1 MGNKSKSI
9 DRRKSSRRH
18 NIGGFTL
25 MEIIVVIAVLGAL
38 AALAIP
44 RFTGVLENSQKNTDQ
59 ANIRIVE
66 SAVELYKAEV
76 GNIPTEVKTFNE
88 LVKELNDKGYL
99 KNTEVK
105 AVTKGKIFT
114 YDTGTKQISLTP

>member
-1 MGNKSKSI
+1 
-9 DRRKSSRRH
+9 
-18 NIGGFTL
+18 

-76 GNIPTEVKTFNE
+76 GDIPAEVKTFNE
-88 LVKELNDKGYL
+88 LVEELNDKGYL

-114 YDTGTKQISLTP
+114 YNAGTKQISLTAGP